1 MRRYW
6 NDAAGPEWVGLERE
20 FEVALAPFADALL
33 RRAAPV
39 PGEHVLDVGCGFG
52 ATTVALA
59 RAVGDDG
66 RVMGLDISEPL
77 LSRARARAE
86 AAAVGNVIWRQA
98 DAQDA
103 PLPPGHFD
111 LVVSRLGVMFFD
123 DPVAAFANL
132 HGATKQGGRLAFVC
146 WQPAARN
153 AWYTFPTEVL
163 APYVTVTPPL
173 PDGPGPFS
181 LGDPDRVRGVL
192 ADAGWG
198 GIGIDEV
205 DAEMVQGAGGDVDA
219 VMHHLVRGPLAAAL
233 RDAPLRATA
242 LDALRTAVAARMG
255 DGPAVWPAKAWA
267 VTARR

>member
-6 NDAAGPEWVGLERE
+6 NDAAGPEWVDLERD
-20 FEVALAPFADALL
+20 FEVALVPFADELL

-66 RVMGLDISEPL
+66 RVMGLDISAPL
-77 LSRARARAE
+77 LSRARQRAE
-86 AAAVGNVIWRQA
+86 AAAIRNVIWRQA

-103 PLPPGHFD
+103 QLPTGHFD
-111 LVVSRLGVMFFD
+111 LVVSRFGVMFFD

-132 HGATKQGGRLAFVC
+132 HGATKPGGRLVFVC
-146 WQPAARN
+146 WQPAACN
-153 AWYTFPTEVL
+153 AWYTFPADVM
-163 APYVTVTPPL
+163 APYVAVPAPL

-181 LGDPDRVRGVL
+181 FGDPARVRRVL
-192 ADAGWG
+192 ADAGWAG
-198 GIGIDEV
+198 VGVDAF

-219 VMHHLVRGPLAAAL
+219 VMHHVVRGPVAAAL

-242 LDALRTAVAARMG
+242 LDALRSAVAAHMG
-255 DGPAVWPAKAWA
+255 DGPAAWPAKAWV